1 MRSVPYEKPAPVGT
15 GAGLTEA
22 NHRAPSSPEDRRPA
36 ISELPFALHYAAERA
51 ADFAETVF
59 DMAREAEGL
68 DWASRVQVRC
78 DASLDRLV
86 RCLPPG
92 IPDAA
97 RAEAARMLCY
107 V

>member
-1 MRSVPYEKPAPVGT
+1 MRAAPYEKPAPVGT

-22 NHRAPSSPEDRRPA
+22 NHQEASSLPTHSLA
-36 ISELPFALHYAAERA
+36 ISELPFALRYAAERA
-51 ADFAETVF
+51 AEFAEFVF
-59 DMAREAEGL
+59 DMDREADGL
-68 DWASRVQVRC
+68 DWASRVQARC
-78 DASLDRLV
+78 DVPLERLV

-92 IPDAA
+92 IPDAT